1 MVKVRGLGFFLL
13 IEGNIVELT
22 TTKASLIELDSG
34 GTPTNVIEIEYDL
47 PELFG
52 SNRVTVINL
61 KDDKQFILIYENTLH
76 LLDFNSDADTSVTTQ
91 ADFFHRPDFM
101 GDLQNVGTKGSS
113 VSIGSDATDSQEYSA
128 GTGYVVQYGVTGV
141 LDEVESPIRELDTKL
156 RLPEGTTEGV
166 IFQGLGLNITERILQ
181 LNEVF
186 FLVELPENYDTMRL
200 YRRPDGGG
208 TFGFIGES
216 FNNETDSGLPR
227 AFSVDDI
234 GQEADY
240 SNLPPTAPTFNYKF
254 EGGLVANQRL
264 ILYRDDEVIASKI
277 GHSDYF
283 YDEYPIQPDSTL
295 RTSVGSAGTKILY
308 MVDSQNGM
316 IAFCEDGIY
325 LNSGTLG
332 VNNLGFNRVGSWAID
347 PDIPPLSISESIL
360 FVDKASGQVRTLI
373 WSLRRDQRGSNDRV
387 NAPSVSIFSNQIFEG
402 RKIKSWAFQ
411 QGNNPLIWV
420 VFDDGKVASLSY
432 ELNLELRAWTPHD
445 FYMDIVDVVSTSKAT
460 WFVGKKGDD
469 EYYYLKVEDRV
480 QGANQFAMDG
490 EVTFTVEHNQSLDS
504 SDLIIFHLPHLDGE
518 IVSVITYKE
527 GDPSNFVYDRARVV
541 NNQLERNDD
550 GESINIHGSPV
561 NVFGD
566 GEIAVIRV
574 GRHIV
579 NDMVPLKINVVDDR
593 FIPFESMITNGFYL
607 LTSTLRS
614 LYAGGELPQS
624 DTVEGMET
632 VSAFVVE
639 DPRDILANQ
648 TPDPL
653 EGDIEVSIDGGWNRG
668 GQVFLRSVDPFH
680 FEIFALSPILGV
692 LPSNRGF

>member
-1 MVKVRGLGFFLL
+1 M
-13 IEGNIVELT
+13 
-22 TTKASLIELDSG
+22 SL
-34 GTPTNVIEIEYDL
+34 
-47 PELFG
+47 
-52 SNRVTVINL
+52 
-61 KDDKQFILIYENTLH
+61 
-76 LLDFNSDADTSVTTQ
+76 
-91 ADFFHRPDFM
+91 
-101 GDLQNVGTKGSS
+101 
-113 VSIGSDATDSQEYSA
+113 
-128 GTGYVVQYGVTGV
+128 
-141 LDEVESPIRELDTKL
+141 L
-156 RLPEGTTEGV
+156 RLPEGTSEGV
-166 IFQGLGLNITERILQ
+166 YYFESDGTLRRGNLLQ
-181 LNEVF
+181 ANEIEIRSF
-186 FLVELPENYDTMRL
+186 RGTHFEYDIMRL
-200 YRRPDGGG
+200 YRRPSGAGA
-208 TFGFIGES
+208 FGFIGETFKGDTS
-216 FNNETDSGLPR
+216 INDDGETYTPY
-227 AFSVDDI
+227 VIDDV

-240 SNLPPTAPTFNYKF
+240 LNLPPTAPTFTFRF

-264 ILYRDDEVIASKI
+264 VLYRDDEVIASKI
-277 GHSDYF
+277 GHVNYF
-283 YDEYPIQPDSTL
+283 LDEYPIQSDSTL
-295 RTSVGSAGTKILY
+295 RTPVGTAGVKILY

-325 LNSGTLG
+325 LNSGSLG
-332 VNNLGFNRVGSWAID
+332 VNNLGFNRVGAWVID

-373 WSLRRDQRGSNDRV
+373 WPLRRDQRGSNDRV

-469 EYYYLKVEDRV
+469 EYYYLKVEDRI

-490 EVTFTVEHNQSLDS
+490 EVFFS
-504 SDLIIFHLPHLDGE
+504 STHILTNDDLRVFHIPHLDGE
-518 IVSVITYKE
+518 TVSFVTHAE
-527 GDPSNFVYDRARVV
+527 GDPSNFVYDRVRVMDEL
-541 NNQLERNDD
+541 LERNDD
-550 GESINIHGSPV
+550 GEVINIHGEPLNFFIPV
-561 NVFGD
+561 D
-566 GEIAVIRV
+566 PEDAPSHYTIKI

-614 LYAGGELPQS
+614 IYAGGELPQS

-680 FEIFALSPILGV
+680 FEIFALSPIIGV